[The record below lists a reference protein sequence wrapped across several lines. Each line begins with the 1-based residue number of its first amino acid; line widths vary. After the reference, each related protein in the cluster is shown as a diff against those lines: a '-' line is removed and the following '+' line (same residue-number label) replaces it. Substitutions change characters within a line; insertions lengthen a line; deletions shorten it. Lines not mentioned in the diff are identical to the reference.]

1 MSKEAMTLALDELR
15 YVLDCINKDK
25 IPFDGDDFHEAIKAL
40 EEALAKQEHDLQD
53 TRCECCGYMT
63 YQREHM
69 GCIRSAK
76 QEQGEPDKY
85 VMDIECTKCGA
96 KQSGILTVN
105 TTPQVAKQEQGEPDD
120 EVLGFNGWGFPIEH
134 PPKLK
139 REPLTDD
146 ELKPHIE
153 IAMKYYGYDS
163 TKYGLTAT
171 SGFVWLARA
180 IEAAHGIKE
189 NT

>member
-1 MSKEAMTLALDELR
+1 MSKEAMTLALEALLR
-15 YVLDCINKDK
+15 IENSLVYSQPIN
-25 IPFDGDDFHEAIKAL
+25 GDVVDEAIKAI
-40 EEALAKQEHDLQD
+40 EEAL
-53 TRCECCGYMT
+53 
-63 YQREHM
+63 
-69 GCIRSAK
+69 
-76 QEQGEPDKY
+76 
-85 VMDIECTKCGA
+85 
-96 KQSGILTVN
+96 
-105 TTPQVAKQEQGEPDD
+105 AKQEQGEPDD

>member
-1 MSKEAMTLALDELR
+1 MSKEAMTLALEALKEGDWYIGQLETIV
-15 YVLDCINKDK
+15 YSSDD
-25 IPFDGDDFHEAIKAL
+25 DGIHGNRAKVQEAIKAL
-40 EEALAKQEHDLQD
+40 EEALAKQEQ
-53 TRCECCGYMT
+53 
-63 YQREHM
+63 
-69 GCIRSAK
+69 
-76 QEQGEPDKY
+76 P
-85 VMDIECTKCGA
+85 
-96 KQSGILTVN
+96 TVRTGN
-105 TTPQVAKQEQGEPDD
+105 CLRVGVCASEGHKIQAKQEQGEPDD